1 MIIKKISQR
10 LINIEF
16 KICIISHLICNEA
29 NGNIKIRLKNILK
42 RGGMPMHEDEKVL
55 KEKQL
60 SLGLVLL
67 WIMVM
72 SIAMTGMTKTNN
84 QLIAQNDALMGMNQ
98 ELKMQN
104 EKITEVLENL
114 DHKVAKI
121 TDRIEKDDRGVLEQD
136 FFGKI
141 NKRRSTIEKEPT

>member
-1 MIIKKISQR
+1 
-10 LINIEF
+10 
-16 KICIISHLICNEA
+16 
-29 NGNIKIRLKNILK
+29 
-42 RGGMPMHEDEKVL
+42 MHEDEKVL